1 MPSMNELQE
10 LTKKYNLTHSGNK
23 TQLAKRIYSLRSLYL
38 LKKEREMLEN
48 FLHIP
53 DSEKE
58 TRTRKQLP
66 KN

>member
-1 MPSMNELQE
+1 MPSMDELQE

-23 TQLAKRIYSLRSLYL
+23 TQVAKRIYSLRSLYL

-58 TRTRKQLP
+58 TRIRKQLP
-66 KN
+66 KS